1 MILGATDHPGFGSF
15 VLAGPGG
22 VLAEISAQA
31 SVRLGSVDLTTA
43 RAMLQEARRRQATGR
58 RVGHAATSMLRLG
71 RPSLSRTTRRS
82 SPCRASICCSNRTDA
97 QTRSGAKWGR
107 VEGGCKRSRLLL
119 ASPHCWERGGICA
132 IAMLWLH
139 PSRRLRAVVLCLY
152 NQAGRHAVRRSL
164 ITEPTTVSPARRPG
178 QRADRLLR
186 NARLRNWCGLA
197 LATNLLQIC
206 TSRGTSR

>member
-1 MILGATDHPGFGSF
+1 LILGATDHPGFGSF

-119 ASPHCWERGGICA
+119 ASSLLGEGRD
-132 IAMLWLH
+132 
-139 PSRRLRAVVLCLY
+139 LRD
-152 NQAGRHAVRRSL
+152 RHAMAASVSTLACRGIMSIQSGRKTRSA
-164 ITEPTTVSPARRPG
+164 EVVDNRANDCFPGKAARS
-178 QRADRLLR
+178 
-186 NARLRNWCGLA
+186 AR
-197 LATNLLQIC
+197 
-206 TSRGTSR
+206 